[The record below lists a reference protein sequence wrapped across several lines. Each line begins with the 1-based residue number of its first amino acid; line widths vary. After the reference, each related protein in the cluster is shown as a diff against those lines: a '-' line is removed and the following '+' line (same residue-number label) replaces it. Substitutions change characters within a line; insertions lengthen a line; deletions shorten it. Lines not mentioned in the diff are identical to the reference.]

1 MSYEGFRWIT
11 KTCKL
16 KKKFKYPVY
25 LIHKK
30 KLCWSQYHSQMSYYI
45 DTILILCR
53 FMFLSPWMT
62 DSDTFFSFPQ
72 TTWENKISLREKK
85 KNKKTQTANLNSEH
99 LNHSLLLFSG
109 KSIMISSWIVCL
121 NGFFSSANQFSSEWF
136 RSILMMA
143 LLDPRLGGPFRP
155 LLLGWPALL
164 PHWPTPLNQQV

>member
-1 MSYEGFRWIT
+1 MPSVNKSRLEKFSVKISFSITINLRVLKMSYEGFRWIT

-85 KNKKTQTANLNSEH
+85 KKQKNTNCQFKQWTLEPLTPSFQWEINNDQLLNSLSERF
-99 LNHSLLLFSG
+99 LL
-109 KSIMISSWIVCL
+109 IC
-121 NGFFSSANQFSSEWF
+121 
-136 RSILMMA
+136 
-143 LLDPRLGGPFRP
+143 
-155 LLLGWPALL
+155 
-164 PHWPTPLNQQV
+164 